1 MEIKEFFHKLNQA
14 VHWFLPYGEANEVMA
29 EYQEMQQ
36 QAAANGSQLFQ
47 PDEKPWQI
55 AKELQNP
62 REYRK
67 WLRIFALLLLFPLGH
82 VLLFVASPF
91 FGLTVANISPIRIFF
106 WLSLALALFWARQC
120 RRQSAAPRRSAKM
133 FVGSAV
139 WLIFGLV
146 IVCPAIYW
154 YFELFTGKYYW
165 LTGRFLVNYLTLC
178 GLIYILVG
186 VYSLVKC
193 RLVDYS
199 WLALYIISITLLL
212 GIMLYLE
219 LICGLI
225 LTEDSVRFLLEV
237 LHSYLPPLFCGL
249 AVSIRILW

>member
-1 MEIKEFFHKLNQA
+1 M
-14 VHWFLPYGEANEVMA
+14 PYGEANEVMA

-82 VLLFVASPF
+82 LLFFS
-91 FGLTVANISPIRIFF
+91 ISLIFSLPNYNMSVIKILF
-106 WLSLALALFWARQC
+106 WFSLALALFWARQC
-120 RRQSAAPRRSAKM
+120 RRQSTAPRRSAKM
-133 FVGSAV
+133 FLGSAA
-139 WLIFGLV
+139 WLIFGLA
-146 IVCPAIYW
+146 IACPVIYW
-154 YFELFTGKYYW
+154 YYAIC
-165 LTGRFLVNYLTLC
+165 TGRTDWISGYFLVNYLTFC
-178 GLIYILVG
+178 ALIYILFG
-186 VYSLVKC
+186 IYSLVKC
-193 RLVDYS
+193 RLADYR
-199 WLALYIISITLLL
+199 WLDLYVISITLLL

-219 LICGLI
+219 LICGLT
-225 LTEDSVRFLLEV
+225 LTEDAVRFLLEV